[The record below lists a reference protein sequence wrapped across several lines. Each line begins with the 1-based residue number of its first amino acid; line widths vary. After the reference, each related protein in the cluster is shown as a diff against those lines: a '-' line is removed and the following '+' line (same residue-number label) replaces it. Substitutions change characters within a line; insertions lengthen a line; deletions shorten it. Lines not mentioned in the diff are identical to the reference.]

1 MSTKKRQKQLAEI
14 NAGRAKKNSPAGSVK
29 RLDDPLV
36 RDRIAEADSY
46 RVINHCASPSS
57 LIARRSC
64 HYLHIIILI
73 TISYRSLAKGHQPRM
88 N

>member
-14 NAGRAKKNSPAGSVK
+14 NARRAKKNSPAGSVK

-46 RVINHCASPSS
+46 RVITHCESPS
-57 LIARRSC
+57 
-64 HYLHIIILI
+64 
-73 TISYRSLAKGHQPRM
+73 
-88 N
+88 

>member
-14 NAGRAKKNSPAGSVK
+14 NARRAKNNSPAGSVI

-46 RVINHCASPSS
+46 RVINHCELPS
-57 LIARRSC
+57 
-64 HYLHIIILI
+64 
-73 TISYRSLAKGHQPRM
+73 
-88 N
+88 